1 MVVFLVIPVEELQL
15 KCTAQMG
22 DEYTWLVG
30 QDDNEK
36 VKAIVTKED
45 DDDNLLVNTLKN
57 EDISADLYSEFLG
70 LQERVEEANREEKDL
85 YRYSEEIRAIE
96 PYRDPNC
103 ESPRASMD
111 NGTNTSTN
119 TSEVPSLPST
129 RTHSLLNLAPTVT
142 PDNPNTM
149 AENIIQI
156 GDRFYTTTAV
166 LFAALK
172 IHLGQTIQGAEVMSR
187 GSYTTI
193 STHGKTAGRVMGRH
207 LVSGAAVLRELAS
220 VRMIAAVIRE
230 TCHFTIDRT
239 NLYTKW

>member
-1 MVVFLVIPVEELQL
+1 
-15 KCTAQMG
+15 MG

-30 QDDNEK
+30 QDDNDER

-70 LQERVEEANREEKDL
+70 LQERVAEECREEKDMH
-85 YRYSEEIRAIE
+85 RYSEEIRAIK
-96 PYRDPNC
+96 PYRDPAGENL
-103 ESPRASMD
+103 
-111 NGTNTSTN
+111 NTSN
-119 TSEVPSLPST
+119 SDDQKVEAPPLPGT
-129 RTHSLLNLAPTVT
+129 RTHSLMNLTPPTTSDTPTVT
-142 PDNPNTM
+142 
-149 AENIIQI
+149 ENIIQI
-156 GDRFYTTTAV
+156 GDRCYTTTAV

-172 IHLGQTIQGAEVMSR
+172 IHLGHTIQGAEVLSR
-187 GSYTTI
+187 GSYAAI
-193 STHGKTAGRVMGRH
+193 STHSKTAGRVMGRH